1 MSEISDKKVFVTRE
15 HIIPDAIAHLKQF
28 FDVAVWEERSAPPR
42 EVMLQKAQ
50 ENDAIITEITDL
62 VDKELLDKAPRLKV
76 VANRAVGMD
85 NIDIDEATK
94 HGVLV
99 SNTPGVLHE
108 SCADFT
114 FGLMLSVARNITYGD
129 RQIHAGE
136 WKIFDQIPYLGTD
149 VHGTTLGIVGMGLI
163 GTAVARRAKAFDM
176 KVLYFSRTRRPEV
189 EDQLGVEW
197 KPDLDSVLSESD
209 FVSLHVPLTA
219 ETEHIIG
226 ARELD
231 LMQPHAFLI
240 NTTRGPTIDAG
251 ALYQALKAGTI
262 KGAALDVTDPEPI
275 PIDDPLLTLPNLVIS
290 PHIASASASTIKK
303 MGILTAQNVIGA
315 LSGTQMPSCLNPEAS
330 KGA

>member
-62 VDKELLDKAPRLKV
+62 VDKELLDKAPRLKI

-114 FGLMLSVARNITYGD
+114 FGLMLSVA
-129 RQIHAGE
+129 
-136 WKIFDQIPYLGTD
+136 
-149 VHGTTLGIVGMGLI
+149 
-163 GTAVARRAKAFDM
+163 
-176 KVLYFSRTRRPEV
+176 
-189 EDQLGVEW
+189 
-197 KPDLDSVLSESD
+197 
-209 FVSLHVPLTA
+209 
-219 ETEHIIG
+219 
-226 ARELD
+226 
-231 LMQPHAFLI
+231 
-240 NTTRGPTIDAG
+240 
-251 ALYQALKAGTI
+251 
-262 KGAALDVTDPEPI
+262 
-275 PIDDPLLTLPNLVIS
+275 
-290 PHIASASASTIKK
+290 
-303 MGILTAQNVIGA
+303 
-315 LSGTQMPSCLNPEAS
+315 
-330 KGA
+330 